1 MRYCF
6 FLVLFFWCVFTF
18 TILPQESIN
27 RKYHPEHPLLI
38 KPTNHDPYFKNFPAK
53 SFYESRNNWQAIIDS
68 TWGPGLP
75 LANKLLIFNDYTSH
89 LQDEFDGFLSL
100 GMDWYD
106 WNSLRN
112 HYLSQIND
120 STSRGGFSAIMSQ
133 LANSLR
139 DAHTRA
145 VDTGVTWTPLNPG
158 IPLLMLSSY
167 TTIEH
172 FGAVL
177 TALPDSTLLVL
188 RTVPNHPLD
197 LQPGDI
203 ILGYQGVPWKI
214 EVQEL
219 LAAGLP
225 FVPNGIGA
233 ASAYSDFLLL
243 GAGMNWHLFDTMD
256 IVQYS
261 SSDTLHLPVAPMIN
275 LNLPHML
282 NNEQV
287 EIPGI
292 PFPTYF
298 DDQLVTYGILNNI
311 NIGYIYLFAEWP
323 EETADQQF
331 AQAVTALQNT
341 EGLIIDMRLNFGG
354 WALFDEAFD
363 ILFGEFSYTINDAY
377 RSSSSSLALS
387 PVPNAGYYQIDG
399 LTPTSL
405 YEHPIAILLGP
416 TCISMGDLTA
426 QRFRYHPMVAFFGKP
441 PGASLGDNLDI
452 TGFTDW
458 VLRYSIGDMFHVN
471 SPDQYLNRTEF
482 PIDFPIWHNPAAA
495 ANGRD
500 AVVERAL
507 EWITNLSYA
516 HNVSVSNSYFT
527 YGDSVHIST
536 IVENPNQHE
545 LKVSISLDNF
555 DFMTIDS
562 SVLFNDGLHGDG
574 EAGDS
579 LWAAYYTPTISEESF
594 LVSVTTE
601 DSAAGTIRTLPHVS
615 LFTTIGPVVYDGYH
629 DFGISPS
636 PPYPYFGF
644 KLVLKNIG
652 LVSPARSV
660 TAEIVLN
667 DTFLVKV
674 IENNN
679 QEFGDINP
687 GETGESPNWY
697 FFYVDSIPRNLDFD
711 FKLNIYSN
719 GYLFWQKDTSV
730 IVGIEVNE
738 SALPQSY
745 ELYQNYPNPFN
756 PVTAIKFDLPRTS
769 QVTLKIYN
777 ILGEEVATLV
787 SAFLPSGAYKYDWNA
802 SGIASGVYLY
812 RLQAGDGFIQTK
824 KLMLIR

>member
-1 MRYCF
+1 MKYQRY
-6 FLVLFFWCVFTF
+6 LLMLLFFFSVIPLFS
-18 TILPQESIN
+18 QERVSN
-27 RKYHPEHPLLI
+27 KYRPDYPLLV
-38 KPTNHDPYFKNFPAK
+38 KPQNHDPNFKNFPQK
-53 SFYESRNNWQAIIDS
+53 SFYESRNNWRAIIDS
-68 TWGPGLP
+68 TWGPGLS
-75 LANKLLIFNDYTSH
+75 LTDKLLIFDRYTTA
-89 LQDEFDGFLSL
+89 LRAEFDGFLSL
-100 GMDWYD
+100 GMDFTD
-106 WNSLRN
+106 WDSLSD
-112 HYLSQIND
+112 HYRTMID
-120 STSRGGFSAIMSQ
+120 STTSRGGFSAIMSQ
-133 LANSLR
+133 LANALR

-158 IPLLMLSSY
+158 IPLLILSGY

-172 FGAVL
+172 FGTVL

-188 RTVPNHPLD
+188 RAVPNHPLG

-203 ILGYQGVPWKI
+203 VLGYEGVPWKI
-214 EVQEL
+214 LVRDL

-243 GAGMNWHLFDTMD
+243 GAGMNWHLFDTID

-261 SSDTLHLPVAPMIN
+261 TGDTLHLPVAPMIN
-275 LNLPHML
+275 LNVPHML

-287 EIPGI
+287 KIPGI

-298 DDQLVTYGILNNI
+298 NDQLVTYGILNNT

-331 AQAVTALQNT
+331 AQAVSALRNT
-341 EGLIIDMRLNFGG
+341 DGLIIDMRLNFGG

-363 ILFGEFSYTINDAY
+363 ILFGEFSFTINDAY
-377 RSSSSSLALS
+377 RSSPSTLSLS

-405 YEHPIAILLGP
+405 YEHPIAVLLGP
-416 TCISMGDLTA
+416 TCISMGDVTA
-426 QRFRYHPMVAFFGKP
+426 QRFRYHPMAAFFGKP
-441 PGASLGDNLDI
+441 PGASMGDNLDL

-471 SPDQYLNRTEF
+471 QPGQYLNRAEF
-482 PIDFPIWHNPAAA
+482 PIDYPVWHNPDDA

-516 HNVSVSNSYFT
+516 HDVSVSNSYFT
-527 YGDSVHIST
+527 YGDSVHISA

-545 LKVSISLDNF
+545 LNVSISLDNF
-555 DFMTIDS
+555 DYVTIDS
-562 SVLFNDGLHGDG
+562 SVLYNDGLHGDG

-579 LWAAYYTPTISEESF
+579 LWAGYYIPPNLEESF

-601 DSAAGTIRTLPHVS
+601 DSAAGTIRTLPHLS
-615 LFTTIGPVVYDGYH
+615 PFTGIGPVVFEDYH

-644 KLVLKNIG
+644 KLVLKNMG

-660 TAEIVLN
+660 TAEVVLY
-667 DTFLVKV
+667 DTFLVKA

-679 QEFGDINP
+679 QGFGDINP
-687 GETGESPNWY
+687 GETRESPNWY
-697 FFYVDSIPRNLDFD
+697 FFYVDSIPPNLDFD

-719 GYLFWQKDTSV
+719 GYLFWQTDISV
-730 IVGIEVNE
+730 ITGIEVSE
-738 SALPQSY
+738 SAQPRSY

-756 PVTAIKFDLPRTS
+756 PVTTIKFALPKAGN
-769 QVTLKIYN
+769 VTLKILN
-777 ILGEEVATLV
+777 ILGEEVTTLL
-787 SAFLPSGAYKYDWNA
+787 SASLLSGHYQYEWDA
-802 SGIASGVYLY
+802 SGMASGVYFY
-812 RLQAGDGFIQTK
+812 RLQAGDFVQTK

>member
-1 MRYCF
+1 MKHCF
-6 FLVLFFWCVFTF
+6 SLVLFFLYVGIV
-18 TILPQESIN
+18 TIYPQESWN
-27 RKYHPEHPLLI
+27 QKYHPEHPLLI
-38 KPTNHDPYFKNFPAK
+38 TPTNHDPNFKNFPSK
-53 SFYESRNNWQAIIDS
+53 SFHESRNNWQAIIDS
-68 TWGPGLP
+68 TWGAGLP
-75 LANKLLIFNDYTSH
+75 LSDKMQIFNSYTSH
-89 LQDEFDGFLSL
+89 LQNEFDGFLSL
-100 GMDWYD
+100 GMDWSD
-106 WNSLRN
+106 WDSLRN
-112 HYLSQIND
+112 HYLTLIND
-120 STSRGGFSAIMSQ
+120 STSRGRFSAIMSQ

-203 ILGYQGVPWKI
+203 ILGYEGVPWKI
-214 EVQEL
+214 LVHDL
-219 LAAGLP
+219 LDAGLP

-256 IVQYS
+256 IMQYS
-261 SSDTLHLPVAPMIN
+261 SGNTLHLPVAPMIT
-275 LNLPHML
+275 LNVPPML

-287 EIPGI
+287 EISGI
-292 PFPTYF
+292 PFPAYF
-298 DDQLVTYGILNNI
+298 NDQLVTYGILNNT

-331 AQAVTALQNT
+331 AQAISALQNT

-354 WALFDEAFD
+354 WALFDQAFD
-363 ILFGEFSYTINDAY
+363 ILFGEFSFTINDAY
-377 RSSSSSLALS
+377 RSSPSTLSLS
-387 PVPNAGYYQIDG
+387 PVQNAGYYQIDG

-405 YEHPIAILLGP
+405 YEHPIAVLLGP
-416 TCISMGDLTA
+416 TCISMGDVTA
-426 QRFRYHPMVAFFGKP
+426 QRFRYHPMAAFFGKP
-441 PGASLGDNLDI
+441 PGASLGDNLFI
-452 TGFTDW
+452 ENFTDW
-458 VLRYSIGDMFHVN
+458 NLRYSIGDMFHVN
-471 SPDQYLNRTEF
+471 QPDQYLNRTEF
-482 PIDFPIWHNPAAA
+482 PIDYPVWHNPAAA

-500 AVVERAL
+500 AVVERSL
-507 EWITNLSYA
+507 EWITNLAYA
-516 HNVSVSNSYFT
+516 HDVSVSNSYFT
-527 YGDSVHIST
+527 YGDSVHISAV
-536 IVENPNQHE
+536 VENPNQHE
-545 LKVSISLDNF
+545 LNVSISLDNF

-579 LWAAYYTPTISEESF
+579 LWAVYYTPTISEESF

-615 LFTTIGPVVYDGYH
+615 PFTGIGPVVYDGHH

-644 KLVLKNIG
+644 KLVLKNMG
-652 LVSPARSV
+652 LISPARSV

-687 GETGESPNWY
+687 GENRESPNWY
-697 FFYVDSIPRNLDFD
+697 FFYVDSIPRNLNFD

-730 IVGIEVNE
+730 VVGIEVSE
-738 SALPQSY
+738 SALPRTY

-756 PVTAIKFDLPRTS
+756 PVTVIKFDLPKTS
-769 QVTLKIYN
+769 QVSLKIFN
-777 ILGEEVATLV
+777 ILGEEVTTLV
-787 SAFLPSGAYKYDWNA
+787 SGQLLSGSYQYEWDA
-802 SGIASGVYLY
+802 SGLASGVYLY
-812 RLQAGDGFIQTK
+812 RIEAEDFVETRKMI
-824 KLMLIR
+824 LMR